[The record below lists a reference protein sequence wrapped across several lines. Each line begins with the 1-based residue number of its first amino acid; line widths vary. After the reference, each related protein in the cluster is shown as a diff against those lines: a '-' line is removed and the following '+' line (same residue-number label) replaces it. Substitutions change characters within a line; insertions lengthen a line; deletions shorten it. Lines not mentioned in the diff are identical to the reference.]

1 MANPVIFVVVANA
14 LAEKRAVF
22 FDRRI
27 TPTRLND
34 VVSLENKDDDGG
46 LMLWRL

>member
-14 LAEKRAVF
+14 LAERAVF

-46 LMLWRL
+46 LM